1 MSGDI
6 PRQATVDQEPQATV
20 DEELAALPFPDQQI
34 SFLTR
39 TLRHEVATD
48 RTDWIFTLAALVSR
62 HQLSRHVARRSAAD
76 LAWAAREAGQRYPND
91 ADWSRCSEAAD
102 PVMARR
108 VLAYVHGYR
117 LRFDFRFDDLAARTR
132 EWMGLVPDDA
142 LIQSFAAF
150 AALGQRSD
158 RAEHLL
164 RRATAAADYDLS
176 CRAVCLHGL
185 WLADHLPDQA
195 DRIIALSDEMISKG
209 EDGANLYYWR
219 SFALRRK

>member
-102 PVMARR
+102 STISRR
-108 VLAYVHGYR
+108 GPASGW
-117 LRFDFRFDDLAARTR
+117 D
-132 EWMGLVPDDA
+132 
-142 LIQSFAAF
+142 
-150 AALGQRSD
+150 
-158 RAEHLL
+158 
-164 RRATAAADYDLS
+164 S
-176 CRAVCLHGL
+176 CRMTLSSSP
-185 WLADHLPDQA
+185 LPP
-195 DRIIALSDEMISKG
+195 SPPSVNGPTEPST
-209 EDGANLYYWR
+209 
-219 SFALRRK
+219 